1 MKVLGNNFHYFTIIC
16 LRVSE
21 RKNSALGSVQYH
33 TGVAFD
39 CEETLQWSLP
49 GGYMC
54 SKLIIFMDVDSLSRF
69 HFM

>member
-1 MKVLGNNFHYFTIIC
+1 MKVLGNTFHYFTNIC

-21 RKNSALGSVQYH
+21 GKNSAIGSVQYH
-33 TGVAFD
+33 IGVAFD
-39 CEETLQWSLP
+39 CEETYQWSFP
-49 GGYMC
+49 GRYLC